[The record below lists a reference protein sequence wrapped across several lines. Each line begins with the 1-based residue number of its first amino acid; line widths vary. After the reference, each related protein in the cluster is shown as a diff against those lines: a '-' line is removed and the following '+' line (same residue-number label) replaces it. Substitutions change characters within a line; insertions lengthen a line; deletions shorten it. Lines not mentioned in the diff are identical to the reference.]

1 LWRFRR
7 FLRGGFVSPRKKS
20 IGKNGIRFR
29 LRSRHKIL
37 KLRMIFIATDDCR
50 ADRAQRIINLKN

>member
-1 LWRFRR
+1 
-7 FLRGGFVSPRKKS
+7 LRGGFVSPRKKS